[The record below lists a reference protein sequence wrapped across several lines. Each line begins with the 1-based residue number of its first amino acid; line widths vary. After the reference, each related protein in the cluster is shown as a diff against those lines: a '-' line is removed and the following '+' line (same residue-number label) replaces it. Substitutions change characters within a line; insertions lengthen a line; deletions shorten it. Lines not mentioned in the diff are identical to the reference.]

1 MAPVTHNGNGSYNWQ
16 TLVSTGTL
24 IAILAGGGWA
34 LFQSQLQGLA
44 RELEIT
50 RVQGR
55 DALAA
60 HLHDRERTDAE
71 VANRFQRISDEIVQR
86 RVPQAQFDEWQH
98 RVLDSTE
105 VMRHRLDVIE
115 ATRPTTG
122 ESQGVINSLKE
133 RVEDMQ
139 RKVDAL
145 IASGRQH
152 QP

>member
-1 MAPVTHNGNGSYNWQ
+1 MPPPINGNGSASWQ
-16 TLVSTGTL
+16 TFVSVGTL
-24 IAILAGGGWA
+24 LALLAGGGWA
-34 LFQSQLQGLA
+34 LFQSQLQSLS
-44 RELEIT
+44 RELDLS
-50 RVQGR
+50 RSQS
-55 DALAA
+55 DKALAA
-60 HLHDRERTDAE
+60 HLHDRERADNEITE
-71 VANRFQRISDEIVQR
+71 RMQRIAVEITQR